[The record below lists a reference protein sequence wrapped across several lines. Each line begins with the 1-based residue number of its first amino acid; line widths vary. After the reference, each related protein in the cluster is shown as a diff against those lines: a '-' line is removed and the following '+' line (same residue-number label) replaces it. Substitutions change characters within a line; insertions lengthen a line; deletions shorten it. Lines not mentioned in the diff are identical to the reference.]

1 MIFRRRRDDG
11 AEPYPGPYETLVDG
25 AVEGPVGYDYERYD
39 AISAERGPAERGLA
53 EQGIGDGYIAY
64 AGVAPQLA
72 ELDRLRTERR
82 ALIELCLYARDR
94 MAGAAAERID
104 AGLAGI
110 GVDPLRPDGQPFDPG
125 QHEAAASVPTDDPAR
140 HGLVAET
147 EVPGYADRG
156 AVVRPPVVTVY
167 RQDAR

>member
-1 MIFRRRRDDG
+1 MIFRRRRDG
-11 AEPYPGPYETLVDG
+11 EAEPYASPYEALVDA
-25 AVEGPVGYDYERYD
+25 AVEGPVGYDYEY
-39 AISAERGPAERGLA
+39 EVPAEPRLD
-53 EQGIGDGYIAY
+53 DGYIAY
-64 AGVAPQLA
+64 ADVAPQLA
-72 ELDRLRTERR
+72 ELDRLRNERR

-94 MAGAAAERID
+94 LTGAAAERID
-104 AGLAGI
+104 AGLADI

-125 QHEAAASVPTDDPAR
+125 KHEAAASVPTDDPSR